1 MPWQERGFMLY
12 TNEEPL
18 VQRTCIKTASLQSE
32 KLVTR
37 KSVSEKVQ
45 SKKARFKKAQSEK
58 AQSEELSPAG
68 KTSNEVLSNEVL
80 SKELK
85 YKVPEELK
93 LQTLICGHQVLTSLS
108 DKSLV
113 SICQNPNMRIQ
124 TVGYQPWSVDELRH
138 DAAQIEI
145 CRRYRPLILHY
156 TNRTGNREFREDLE
170 SYLWAILL
178 ESIYSFDLKGAV
190 PFPGFVKAGIRY
202 GYMRYWKR
210 ERLRNHREIH
220 IPDRITEDGEVTFG
234 MDIFSS
240 GENIA
245 DMIMT
250 ADEEQ
255 RLRAR
260 LVWALGRLSQDQQD
274 LLRRVYGECKSLVSV
289 SEELNCSRQAIQR
302 RHERALRKLRR
313 YLTTDFKKLRVH

>member
-1 MPWQERGFMLY
+1 MLY

-45 SKKARFKKAQSEK
+45 SKKSQFKKV
-58 AQSEELSPAG
+58 QSEELSPAE
-68 KTSNEVLSNEVL
+68 KTSNEVL
-80 SKELK
+80 SKELQ

-124 TVGYQPWSVDELRH
+124 TVGYQPWSADELRH
-138 DAAQIEI
+138 DAAQIEL

-156 TNRTGNREFREDLE
+156 TNKTGNREFREDLE

-178 ESIYSFDLKGAV
+178 ESIYSFDLKGSV
-190 PFPGFVKAGIRY
+190 PFPGFVKAGVRY

-220 IPDRITEDGEVTFG
+220 IPDRITDDGEVAVG

-260 LVWALGRLSQDQQD
+260 LVWALGRLSPDQQD
-274 LLRRVYGECKSLVSV
+274 LLRRVYGDCKSLVSV

>member
-1 MPWQERGFMLY
+1 MLY
-12 TNEEPL
+12 QNEEPL

-32 KLVTR
+32 ILDPR
-37 KSVSEKVQ
+37 KSVSDEIA
-45 SKKARFKKAQSEK
+45 SKKPLSKKAQSEEI
-58 AQSEELSPAG
+58 S
-68 KTSNEVLSNEVL
+68 
-80 SKELK
+80 SKESE

-124 TVGYQPWSVDELRH
+124 TVGYQPWTVDELRH
-138 DAAQIEI
+138 DAAQIEL

-156 TNRTGNREFREDLE
+156 TNRTGNREFREDVE
-170 SYLWAILL
+170 SYLWAILM
-178 ESIYSFDLKGAV
+178 ESIYSFDLEGPV
-190 PFPGFVKAGIRY
+190 PFAGFVKAGVRY

-220 IPDRITEDGEVTFG
+220 IPDRTTDDGDVAVG
-234 MDIFSS
+234 MDIFAS

-260 LVWALGRLSQDQQD
+260 LVWALGRLSPDQRD
-274 LLRRVYGECKSLVSV
+274 LLRRVYGECQSLVSV

-302 RHERALRKLRR
+302 RHERAIRKLRR
-313 YLTTDFKKLRVH
+313 YLTTDFNKIPVH

>member
-1 MPWQERGFMLY
+1 MLY
-12 TNEEPL
+12 KNEEPL

-32 KLVTR
+32 VF
-37 KSVSEKVQ
+37 
-45 SKKARFKKAQSEK
+45 SKKELISDTSQSEK
-58 AQSEELSPAG
+58 ISSKKVPAKEG
-68 KTSNEVLSNEVL
+68 L
-80 SKELK
+80 SKKISSTEST
-85 YKVPEELK
+85 YKVPEELT

-138 DAAQIEI
+138 DAAQIEL

-178 ESIYSFDLKGAV
+178 ESIYSFDLKGSV
-190 PFPGFVKAGIRY
+190 PFPGFVKAGVRY

-220 IPDRITEDGEVTFG
+220 IPDRITDDGEVTIG

-302 RHERALRKLRR
+302 RHERAIRKLRR
-313 YLTTDFKKLRVH
+313 YLTTDFNKIQVH

>member
-1 MPWQERGFMLY
+1 MLY
-12 TNEEPL
+12 QNEEPL

-32 KLVTR
+32 VLDSR
-37 KSVSEKVQ
+37 KSVSNETV
-45 SKKARFKKAQSEK
+45 SKKPLSEK
-58 AQSEELSPAG
+58 AQSEEIS
-68 KTSNEVLSNEVL
+68 
-80 SKELK
+80 SKESE

-124 TVGYQPWSVDELRH
+124 TVGYQPWTVDELRH
-138 DAAQIEI
+138 DAAQIEL

-156 TNRTGNREFREDLE
+156 TNRTGNREFREDVE
-170 SYLWAILL
+170 SYLWAILM
-178 ESIYSFDLKGAV
+178 ESIYSFDLEGPV
-190 PFPGFVKAGIRY
+190 PFAGFVKAGVRY

-220 IPDRITEDGEVTFG
+220 LPDRTTDDGDVAVG
-234 MDIFSS
+234 MDIFAS

-260 LVWALGRLSQDQQD
+260 LVWALGRLSPDQHD
-274 LLRRVYGECKSLVSV
+274 LLRRVYGECQSLVSV

-302 RHERALRKLRR
+302 RHERAIRKLRR
-313 YLTTDFKKLRVH
+313 YLTTDFNKIQVH

>member
-1 MPWQERGFMLY
+1 MLY
-12 TNEEPL
+12 KNEEPL

-32 KLVTR
+32 
-37 KSVSEKVQ
+37 VS
-45 SKKARFKKAQSEK
+45 SKKELMSDTSQSDKISSKKVPVKE
-58 AQSEELSPAG
+58 G
-68 KTSNEVLSNEVL
+68 L
-80 SKELK
+80 SKKISSTEPT
-85 YKVPEELK
+85 YKVPEELT

-138 DAAQIEI
+138 DAAQIEL

-178 ESIYSFDLKGAV
+178 ESIYSFDLKGSV
-190 PFPGFVKAGIRY
+190 PFPGFVKAGVRY

-220 IPDRITEDGEVTFG
+220 IPDRITDDGEVTIG

-302 RHERALRKLRR
+302 RHERAIRKLRR
-313 YLTTDFKKLRVH
+313 YLTTDFNKIQVH

>member
-1 MPWQERGFMLY
+1 MLY
-12 TNEEPL
+12 KNEEPL
-18 VQRTCIKTASLQSE
+18 VQRTCIKTANLQSE
-32 KLVTR
+32 
-37 KSVSEKVQ
+37 VS
-45 SKKARFKKAQSEK
+45 SKKELISDTSQSEK
-58 AQSEELSPAG
+58 ISSKKVPAKEG
-68 KTSNEVLSNEVL
+68 L
-80 SKELK
+80 SKKISSTEPT
-85 YKVPEELK
+85 YKVPEELT

-138 DAAQIEI
+138 DAAQIEL

-178 ESIYSFDLKGAV
+178 ESIYSFDLKGSV
-190 PFPGFVKAGIRY
+190 PFPGFVKAGVRY

-220 IPDRITEDGEVTFG
+220 IPDRITDDGEVTIG

-302 RHERALRKLRR
+302 RHERAIRKLRR
-313 YLTTDFKKLRVH
+313 YLTTDFNKIQVH

>member
-1 MPWQERGFMLY
+1 MLY
-12 TNEEPL
+12 QNEEPL
-18 VQRTCIKTASLQSE
+18 VQRTCIKTANLQSDINTSD
-32 KLVTR
+32 KLETQELPPEGLRPTDLPLANELPKESTSVTEPHKR
-37 KSVSEKVQ
+37 APY
-45 SKKARFKKAQSEK
+45 KA
-58 AQSEELSPAG
+58 
-68 KTSNEVLSNEVL
+68 
-80 SKELK
+80 
-85 YKVPEELK
+85 PEELK

-113 SICQNPNMRIQ
+113 SICQKPNMRIQ
-124 TVGYQPWSVDELRH
+124 TVGYQPWTVDELRH
-138 DAAQIEI
+138 DAAQIEL

-156 TNRTGNREFREDLE
+156 TNRTGNREFREDVE
-170 SYLWAILL
+170 SYLWAILI
-178 ESIYSFDLKGAV
+178 ESIYSFDLEGPV
-190 PFPGFVKAGIRY
+190 PFAGFVKAGVRY

-220 IPDRITEDGEVTFG
+220 IPDRTTDDGDVAVG
-234 MDIFSS
+234 MDIFAS

-260 LVWALGRLSQDQQD
+260 LVWALGRLSPDQRD
-274 LLRRVYGECKSLVSV
+274 LLRRVYGECQSLVSV

-302 RHERALRKLRR
+302 RHERAIRKLRR
-313 YLTTDFKKLRVH
+313 YLTTDFNKIKVH

>member
-12 TNEEPL
+12 QNEEPL
-18 VQRTCIKTASLQSE
+18 VQRTCIKTANLQSDTNTSD
-32 KLVTR
+32 KLETQELPPVGLR
-37 KSVSEKVQ
+37 PKS
-45 SKKARFKKAQSEK
+45 
-58 AQSEELSPAG
+58 LP
-68 KTSNEVLSNEVL
+68 
-80 SKELK
+80 
-85 YKVPEELK
+85 PEELK

-113 SICQNPNMRIQ
+113 SICQKPNMRIQ
-124 TVGYQPWSVDELRH
+124 TVGYQPWTVDELRH

-145 CRRYRPLILHY
+145 CRRSRPLILHY
-156 TNRTGNREFREDLE
+156 TNRTGNREFREDVE
-170 SYLWAILL
+170 SYLWAILM
-178 ESIYSFDLKGAV
+178 ESIYSFDLEGPV
-190 PFPGFVKAGIRY
+190 PFAGFVKAGVRY

-220 IPDRITEDGEVTFG
+220 IPDRTTDDGDVAVG
-234 MDIFSS
+234 MDIFVS

-260 LVWALGRLSQDQQD
+260 LVWALGRLSPDQRD
-274 LLRRVYGECKSLVSV
+274 LLHRVYGECQSLVSV

-302 RHERALRKLRR
+302 RHERAIRKLRR
-313 YLTTDFKKLRVH
+313 YLTTDFNKIKVH

>member
-1 MPWQERGFMLY
+1 MLY
-12 TNEEPL
+12 KNEEPL

-32 KLVTR
+32 
-37 KSVSEKVQ
+37 VS
-45 SKKARFKKAQSEK
+45 SKKELMPDTS
-58 AQSEELSPAG
+58 QSEEISSKKVPAKEGLSEKISSTEP
-68 KTSNEVLSNEVL
+68 V
-80 SKELK
+80 

-138 DAAQIEI
+138 DAAQIEL

-178 ESIYSFDLKGAV
+178 ESIYSFDLKGSV
-190 PFPGFVKAGIRY
+190 PFPGFVKAGVRY

-220 IPDRITEDGEVTFG
+220 ISDRITDDGEVTIG

-302 RHERALRKLRR
+302 RHERAIRKLRR
-313 YLTTDFKKLRVH
+313 YLTTDFNKLRVH

>member
-1 MPWQERGFMLY
+1 MLY
-12 TNEEPL
+12 KNEEPL

-32 KLVTR
+32 
-37 KSVSEKVQ
+37 VS
-45 SKKARFKKAQSEK
+45 SKTELISDTSQSEK
-58 AQSEELSPAG
+58 ISSKKVPAKEG
-68 KTSNEVLSNEVL
+68 L
-80 SKELK
+80 SKKISSTEPT
-85 YKVPEELK
+85 YKVPEELT

-124 TVGYQPWSVDELRH
+124 TIGYQPWSVDELRH
-138 DAAQIEI
+138 DAAQIEL
-145 CRRYRPLILHY
+145 CHRYRPLILHY

-178 ESIYSFDLKGAV
+178 ESIYSFDLKGSV
-190 PFPGFVKAGIRY
+190 PFPGFVKAGVRY

-220 IPDRITEDGEVTFG
+220 IPDRITDDGEVTIG

-302 RHERALRKLRR
+302 RHERAIRKLRR
-313 YLTTDFKKLRVH
+313 YLTTDFNKI

>member
-12 TNEEPL
+12 QNEEPL

-32 KLVTR
+32 VFDSR
-37 KSVSEKVQ
+37 KSVSDETVA
-45 SKKARFKKAQSEK
+45 KKSLSEK
-58 AQSEELSPAG
+58 AQSEEIS
-68 KTSNEVLSNEVL
+68 
-80 SKELK
+80 SKESE

-124 TVGYQPWSVDELRH
+124 TVGYQPWTVDELRH
-138 DAAQIEI
+138 DAAQIEL

-156 TNRTGNREFREDLE
+156 TNRTGNREFREDVE
-170 SYLWAILL
+170 SYLWAILM
-178 ESIYSFDLKGAV
+178 ESIYSFDLEGPV
-190 PFPGFVKAGIRY
+190 PFAGFVKAGVRY

-220 IPDRITEDGEVTFG
+220 IPDRTTDDGDVAVG
-234 MDIFSS
+234 MDIFAS

-260 LVWALGRLSQDQQD
+260 LVWALGRLSPDQRD
-274 LLRRVYGECKSLVSV
+274 LLRRVYGECQSLVSV

-302 RHERALRKLRR
+302 RHERAIRKLRR
-313 YLTTDFKKLRVH
+313 YLTTDFNKIKVH

>member
-12 TNEEPL
+12 KNEEPL

-32 KLVTR
+32 
-37 KSVSEKVQ
+37 VSSNKELI
-45 SKKARFKKAQSEK
+45 SDTSQSEK
-58 AQSEELSPAG
+58 ISSKKVPAKEG
-68 KTSNEVLSNEVL
+68 L
-80 SKELK
+80 SKKISSTEPT
-85 YKVPEELK
+85 YKVPEELT

-138 DAAQIEI
+138 DAAQIEL

-178 ESIYSFDLKGAV
+178 ESIYSFDLKGSV
-190 PFPGFVKAGIRY
+190 PFPGFVKAGVRY

-220 IPDRITEDGEVTFG
+220 IPDRITDDGEVTIG

-302 RHERALRKLRR
+302 RHERAIRKLRR
-313 YLTTDFKKLRVH
+313 YLTTDFNKIQVH

>member
-12 TNEEPL
+12 QNEEPL

-32 KLVTR
+32 VLDSR
-37 KSVSEKVQ
+37 KSVSNETV
-45 SKKARFKKAQSEK
+45 SKKPLSEK
-58 AQSEELSPAG
+58 AQSEEIS
-68 KTSNEVLSNEVL
+68 
-80 SKELK
+80 SKESE

-124 TVGYQPWSVDELRH
+124 TVGYQPWTVDELRH
-138 DAAQIEI
+138 DAAQIEL

-156 TNRTGNREFREDLE
+156 TNRTGNREFREDVE
-170 SYLWAILL
+170 SYLWAILM
-178 ESIYSFDLKGAV
+178 ESIYSFDLEGPV
-190 PFPGFVKAGIRY
+190 PFAGFVKAGVRY

-220 IPDRITEDGEVTFG
+220 IPDRTTDDGDVAVG
-234 MDIFSS
+234 MDIFAS

-260 LVWALGRLSQDQQD
+260 LVWALGRLSPDQRD
-274 LLRRVYGECKSLVSV
+274 LLRRVYGECQSLVSV

-302 RHERALRKLRR
+302 RHERAIRKLRR
-313 YLTTDFKKLRVH
+313 YLTTDFNKIQVH

>member
-12 TNEEPL
+12 QNEEPL
-18 VQRTCIKTASLQSE
+18 VQRTCIKTANLQSE
-32 KLVTR
+32 VLDSR
-37 KSVSEKVQ
+37 KSVSDETV
-45 SKKARFKKAQSEK
+45 SKKPLSEK
-58 AQSEELSPAG
+58 AQSEEIS
-68 KTSNEVLSNEVL
+68 
-80 SKELK
+80 SKESE

-124 TVGYQPWSVDELRH
+124 TVGYQPWTVDELRH
-138 DAAQIEI
+138 DAAQIEL

-156 TNRTGNREFREDLE
+156 TNRTGNREFREDVE
-170 SYLWAILL
+170 SYLWAILM
-178 ESIYSFDLKGAV
+178 ESIYSFDLEGPV
-190 PFPGFVKAGIRY
+190 PFAGFVKAGVRY

-220 IPDRITEDGEVTFG
+220 IPDRTTDDGDVAVG
-234 MDIFSS
+234 MDIFAS

-260 LVWALGRLSQDQQD
+260 LVWALGRLSPDQRD
-274 LLRRVYGECKSLVSV
+274 LLRRVYRECQSLVSV

-302 RHERALRKLRR
+302 RHERAIRKLRR
-313 YLTTDFKKLRVH
+313 YLTTDFNKIKVH

>member
-12 TNEEPL
+12 QNEEPL
-18 VQRTCIKTASLQSE
+18 VQRTCIKTANLQSE
-32 KLVTR
+32 VLDSR
-37 KSVSEKVQ
+37 KSVSDETV
-45 SKKARFKKAQSEK
+45 SKKPLSEK
-58 AQSEELSPAG
+58 AQSEEIS
-68 KTSNEVLSNEVL
+68 
-80 SKELK
+80 SKESE

-124 TVGYQPWSVDELRH
+124 TVGYQPWTVDELRH
-138 DAAQIEI
+138 DAAQIEL

-156 TNRTGNREFREDLE
+156 TNRTGNREFREDVE
-170 SYLWAILL
+170 SYLWAILM
-178 ESIYSFDLKGAV
+178 ESIYSFDLEGPV
-190 PFPGFVKAGIRY
+190 PFAGFVKAGVRY

-220 IPDRITEDGEVTFG
+220 IPDRTTDDGDVAVG
-234 MDIFSS
+234 MDIFAS

-260 LVWALGRLSQDQQD
+260 LVWALGRLSPDQRD
-274 LLRRVYGECKSLVSV
+274 LLRRVYGECQSLVSV

-302 RHERALRKLRR
+302 RHERAIRKLRR
-313 YLTTDFKKLRVH
+313 YLTTDFNKIKVH

>member
-1 MPWQERGFMLY
+1 MLY

-18 VQRTCIKTASLQSE
+18 VQRTCIKTASLQS
-32 KLVTR
+32 KTLVTR
-37 KSVSEKVQ
+37 KAGAEKTQ
-45 SKKARFKKAQSEK
+45 SKKWQSEK
-58 AQSEELSPAG
+58 AQSEELSPAE
-68 KTSNEVLSNEVL
+68 KTSNEVL

-138 DAAQIEI
+138 DSAQIEL

-190 PFPGFVKAGIRY
+190 PFPGFVKAGIMY

-210 ERLRNHREIH
+210 ERLRYRREIH
-220 IPDRITEDGEVTFG
+220 IPDRTTDDGEVAFG
-234 MDIFSS
+234 MDIFAS
-240 GENIA
+240 GENVA
-245 DMIMT
+245 DMVMS
-250 ADEEQ
+250 ADEEH

-260 LVWALGRLSQDQQD
+260 LVWALGRLSLDQRD
-274 LLRRVYGECKSLVSV
+274 LLRRVYGECQSLVSV

-302 RHERALRKLRR
+302 RHERAIRKLRR
-313 YLTTDFKKLRVH
+313 YLSTDFKDVRVH

>member
-1 MPWQERGFMLY
+1 MLY

-18 VQRTCIKTASLQSE
+18 VQRTCIKIASLQSE
-32 KLVTR
+32 VLDSR
-37 KSVSEKVQ
+37 KSLSDETAP
-45 SKKARFKKAQSEK
+45 KKSLSEK
-58 AQSEELSPAG
+58 AQSEEMFSIESDTK
-68 KTSNEVLSNEVL
+68 KTQPEMIS
-80 SKELK
+80 SKESA

-124 TVGYQPWSVDELRH
+124 TVGYQPWSADELRH
-138 DAAQIEI
+138 DAAQIEL

-156 TNRTGNREFREDLE
+156 TNKTGNREFREDLE

-178 ESIYSFDLKGAV
+178 ESIYSFDLKGSV
-190 PFPGFVKAGIRY
+190 PFPGFVKAGVRY

-220 IPDRITEDGEVTFG
+220 IPDRITDDGEVTVG
-234 MDIFSS
+234 MDMFAS

-274 LLRRVYGECKSLVSV
+274 LLRRVYGDCKSLVSV

>member
-1 MPWQERGFMLY
+1 MLY
-12 TNEEPL
+12 QNEEPL

-32 KLVTR
+32 VLDSR
-37 KSVSEKVQ
+37 KSVSDETVA
-45 SKKARFKKAQSEK
+45 KKSLSEK
-58 AQSEELSPAG
+58 AQSEEIS
-68 KTSNEVLSNEVL
+68 
-80 SKELK
+80 SKESE

-124 TVGYQPWSVDELRH
+124 TVGYQPWTVDELRH
-138 DAAQIEI
+138 DAAQIEL

-156 TNRTGNREFREDLE
+156 TNRTGNREFREDVE

-178 ESIYSFDLKGAV
+178 ESIYSFDLDGPV
-190 PFPGFVKAGIRY
+190 PFAGFVKAGVRY

-220 IPDRITEDGEVTFG
+220 IPDRSTDDGDVAVG
-234 MDIFSS
+234 MDIFAS

-260 LVWALGRLSQDQQD
+260 LVWALGRLSPDQRD
-274 LLRRVYGECKSLVSV
+274 LLHRVYGECQSLVSV

-302 RHERALRKLRR
+302 RHERAIRKLRR
-313 YLTTDFKKLRVH
+313 YLTTDFNKIQVH

>member
-1 MPWQERGFMLY
+1 MLY
-12 TNEEPL
+12 QNEEPL

-32 KLVTR
+32 VLDSR
-37 KSVSEKVQ
+37 KSVSDETVA
-45 SKKARFKKAQSEK
+45 KKSLSKKAQSEEI
-58 AQSEELSPAG
+58 S
-68 KTSNEVLSNEVL
+68 
-80 SKELK
+80 SKESE

-124 TVGYQPWSVDELRH
+124 TVGYQPWTVDELRH
-138 DAAQIEI
+138 DAAQIEL

-156 TNRTGNREFREDLE
+156 TNRTGNREFREDVE

-178 ESIYSFDLKGAV
+178 ESIYSFDLDGPV
-190 PFPGFVKAGIRY
+190 PFAGFVKAGVRY

-220 IPDRITEDGEVTFG
+220 IPDRITDDGDVAVG
-234 MDIFSS
+234 MDIFAS

-260 LVWALGRLSQDQQD
+260 LVWALGSLSPDQRD
-274 LLRRVYGECKSLVSV
+274 LLRRVYGECQSLVSV

-302 RHERALRKLRR
+302 RHERAIRKLRR
-313 YLTTDFKKLRVH
+313 YLTTDFNKIQVH